1 MVHNALQCSN
11 VWNNVCVVFVNH
23 YNVSYKHISYITTT
37 VFTILLLLLI
47 CIFTLLIC
55 IFIHKHPFMDGDTF
69 SLTVPFEWCL
79 QTAIEKSGHL

>member
-37 VFTILLLLLI
+37 VFTILLFI
-47 CIFTLLIC
+47 IC
-55 IFIHKHPFMDGDTF
+55 IFIHKHPLMDGDTF
-69 SLTVPFEWCL
+69 SLTVPFKWCL